1 MKQTWSKLRAHVVHV
16 YYEYVYFMFGSS
28 CKRGISD
35 LLCSAVFRQADP
47 QRYAAYYFLS
57 FDFAFIAYAM

>member
-1 MKQTWSKLRAHVVHV
+1 
-16 YYEYVYFMFGSS
+16 MFGSS